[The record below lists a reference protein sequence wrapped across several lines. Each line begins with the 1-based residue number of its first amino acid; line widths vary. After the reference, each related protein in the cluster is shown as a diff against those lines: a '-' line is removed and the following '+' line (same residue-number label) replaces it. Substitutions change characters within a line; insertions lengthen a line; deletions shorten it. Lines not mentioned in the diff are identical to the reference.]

1 MRYYPPKWI
10 DKFLR
15 WYCNPELIEEI
26 QGDALE
32 LYYARL
38 ESEGKRIADFKY
50 LIDIIRFCR
59 WSNIKRTNDIYK
71 PNPFEIL
78 WNLDLKIAARSIA
91 NNKLIFAVKTLGLSV
106 CLGFALLLTAYVVS
120 EITYDQ
126 HNVNHERIFRVG
138 SKISFQDDFTKYAV
152 SPLPLGQALV
162 ESIPEIE
169 SYSRFMYDNRPIYR
183 IDDKIFYDEVSML
196 VDSSFLEIFSLE
208 FIQGNPKSFSEPNQI
223 ILTETLALKM
233 FGGKNAVGET
243 IEYGDEKLLEIVAVI
258 KNPPSN
264 SHLKFQALLSWST
277 FERNEAWDNLNAYT
291 YIMLKAGVNIETV
304 RGKIINA
311 TADFSELIAKEYKAS
326 YEPIIENLSDIHFSE
341 KLDEDIAEKR
351 SKLNVFV
358 IIAIALLF
366 FLTGF
371 INYLNLAL
379 AELTTSL
386 KKISILKVFGGQ
398 NADHRKT
405 MLTDLLLVTVIVFP
419 LTVLLIV
426 VGLILAQSYLSIDI
440 ERGVF
445 FSSIFLT
452 TSLSFLALFILSSRV
467 NAYVLSKSNNIVN
480 SIRGKLSVDR
490 SGFPLRKLL
499 VSTQLAFSIIMISL
513 IMVIVDQMNFI
524 EEADKGFDDKNS
536 IVIKMRSANYSQIEV
551 FKEKVK
557 GIAGVQQLD
566 GSSYY
571 PGIVETRY
579 IFQVETENGLKS
591 KLVPTIFCG
600 LDYLDALGIKIESGR
615 GFQAGDNNKEA
626 AGYIINKAAA
636 REFGWDQPLGR
647 TINGPVGANDNTD
660 RTGEVIGVVDD
671 FNFTTLHNKVDPLIL
686 FMTNENWGS
695 QFVYLKVNAIHPNN
709 LVSKIE
715 SEFKAIWPEFAF
727 EWEYLDS
734 KYASLY
740 KQDYEIKD
748 IFKIG
753 LLISVLVSGFGI
765 FSVSALLVIMRT
777 KEMGIRKIVGANR
790 AQIFLK
796 HMESFFTFFLI
807 ALCIGFPIVWYLANQ
822 WLDNFAYRIELNFS
836 YYIFPALVAL
846 LIVIATSG
854 FHGIKTSL
862 ANPVDSLKQE

>member
-1 MRYYPPKWI
+1 MRHYPPKWI

-38 ESEGKRIADFKY
+38 ESEGKRIADLKY
-50 LIDIIRFCR
+50 LIDIIRFFR
-59 WSNIKRTNDIYK
+59 WSNIKRANDIYK

-78 WNLDLKIAARSIA
+78 WNLNFKIATRSIA

-106 CLGFALLLTAYVVS
+106 CLGFAFLLTAYVFS

-152 SPLPLGQALV
+152 SPLPLGQSLV

-169 SYSRFMYDNRPIYR
+169 SYSRFIYDNKPIYR
-183 IDDKIFYDEVSML
+183 ISDKTFYDEVSL
-196 VDSSFLEIFSLE
+196 VVDSNFFEIFSFE
-208 FIQGNPKSFSEPNQI
+208 FLQGSPKTFSEPNQI

-233 FGGKNAVGET
+233 FGDKEAVGET
-243 IEYGDEKLLEIVAVI
+243 IDYGDEILLEVVAVI

-291 YIMLKAGVNIETV
+291 YLMLKDGVDIEDV
-304 RGKIINA
+304 RRKIIDS
-311 TADFSELIAKEYKAS
+311 TADFNELIAKEYKAS
-326 YEPIIENLSDIHFSE
+326 YEPIIQNLSDIHFSE
-341 KLDEDIAEKR
+341 KLDEDVAEKQ
-351 SKLNVFV
+351 SKLNIFV

-366 FLTGF
+366 FLTGL

-386 KKISILKVFGGQ
+386 KKISILKAFGGQ

-405 MLTDLLLVTVIVFP
+405 VLTDLLLITAIVFP
-419 LTVLLIV
+419 LTVLLIF
-426 VGLILAQSYLSIDI
+426 VGLSLAKSYLTIDI
-440 ERGVF
+440 EKGVF
-445 FSSIFLT
+445 FCSIFLT

-467 NAYVLSKSNNIVN
+467 NVYILSKSNNIVN
-480 SIRGKLSVDR
+480 AIRGRLSVDGG
-490 SGFPLRKLL
+490 GFPLRKLL
-499 VSTQLAFSIIMISL
+499 VSTQLAFSIIMIAL

-557 GIAGVQQLD
+557 GIAGVQQVD

-600 LDYLDALGIKIESGR
+600 LDYLDALGIKVVSGR
-615 GFQAGDNNKEA
+615 GFQAGDNNGES

-636 REFGWDQPLGR
+636 REFGWDQPIGR
-647 TINGPVGANDNTD
+647 TINGPVGANDKTD
-660 RTGEVIGVVDD
+660 RTGEVIGVVED
-671 FNFTTLHNKVDPLIL
+671 FNFTTFHNKVDPLIL

-695 QFVYLKVNAIHPNN
+695 QFVYLKVNAIRPTN

-740 KQDYEIKD
+740 KQEYEIKS
-748 IFKIG
+748 IFEIG
-753 LLISVLVSGFGI
+753 LLISVLISGFGI
-765 FSVSALLVIMRT
+765 FSISALLVIVRT

-790 AQIFLK
+790 TQIFLT
-796 HMESFFTFFLI
+796 HMRSFIKFFLM
-807 ALCIGFPIVWYLANQ
+807 ALFIGYPIVWYLASQ
-822 WLDNFAYRIELNFS
+822 WLNNFAYRIELNFS
-836 YYIFPALVAL
+836 YFIFPAFVAL
-846 LIVIATSG
+846 LVVIATSG
-854 FHGIKTSL
+854 FHGVKTSL